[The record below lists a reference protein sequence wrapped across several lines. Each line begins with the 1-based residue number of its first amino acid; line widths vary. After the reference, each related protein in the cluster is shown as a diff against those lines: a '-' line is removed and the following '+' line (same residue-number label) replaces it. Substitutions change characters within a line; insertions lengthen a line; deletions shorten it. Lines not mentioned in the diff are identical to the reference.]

1 MDKLEE
7 SANRLLDTAPQ
18 VMRSIRAEMR
28 SHRGHDL
35 TVPQFRTLN
44 FVKRSPETSL
54 SELADHL
61 GLTLPS
67 ASKIV
72 EGLVSDKLITRR
84 DSATDRRRM
93 QLSLTR
99 SGEDILGKARS
110 ATLDYLKDVLR
121 GLSAEE
127 LSTVIRATA
136 LLQPLFAPRIK
147 EERQYADAYS

>member
-1 MDKLEE
+1 MEKLEE
-7 SANRLLDTAPQ
+7 SASRLLDTVPQ
-18 VMRSIRAEMR
+18 AMRCIRAEMR

-72 EGLVSDKLITRR
+72 DGLVSQKLVTRR
-84 DSATDRRRM
+84 DSTTDRRRM
-93 QLSLTR
+93 ELSLTR
-99 SGEDILGKARS
+99 GGEAILGSARQ
-110 ATLDYLKDVLR
+110 ATLDYLK
-121 GLSAEE
+121 GLLGRVSSED
-127 LSTVIRATA
+127 LQTIIRAMTV
-136 LLQPLFAPRIK
+136 LQPLFAVRIK
-147 EERQYADAYS
+147 EEMLYVNS